1 MDFHKHALI
10 LAMIEELQRQQS
22 RTGKTHIIKGML
34 LAKAA
39 NCLEVPFSFFLYK
52 HGPYSTDIEHNLEEM
67 QSYGAITVEPA
78 FDGYGVILKPGE
90 MAPFVRA
97 QAPLSPVEVRGIQ
110 RVCQFVQ
117 SKNVSQLERLATAA
131 WIRTFLRIHEPEA
144 VAQKLN
150 ALKPHIP
157 LTDAYEAD
165 RDVIAFL
172 GNN

>member
-52 HGPYSTDIEHNLEEM
+52 HGPYST
-67 QSYGAITVEPA
+67 A